1 MVPLFFDIL
10 GILDEKLILINFKLV
25 SFFSEVEAL
34 LLGLAKPPLKVVDIS
49 SQLSLLLS
57 ILA

>member
-1 MVPLFFDIL
+1 MVSLFFDIL
-10 GILDEKLILINFKLV
+10 GILDEKLILVNFELV

-34 LLGLAKPPLKVVDIS
+34 LLGLAKPPLKVVYIS